1 MNIRKVATTAA
12 QNTAANW
19 PTAIVALCSLITLII
34 TTCNSSTKIQD
45 VERVQRYM
53 HGDQINQQAKEAQP

>member
-1 MNIRKVATTAA
+1 VDEPEARPAGIEGVELPGPFPVGVYAA
-12 QNTAANW
+12 K
-19 PTAIVALCSLITLII
+19 LKDFL
-34 TTCNSSTKIQD
+34 QD